1 MSIEV
6 KTVPCVRDIAII
18 RQNIETR
25 IKQANQ
31 NILEATKELAD
42 LQSNCP
48 HTGYTRV
55 QFKTDVSFYRCS
67 CKHCGKEWNEQE
79 QHPV

>member
-1 MSIEV
+1 MNTEV
-6 KTVPCVRDIAII
+6 KTVPCVKDIATI

-25 IKQANQ
+25 IEEANQ
-31 NILEATKELAD
+31 NILEARKELLG

-48 HTGYTRV
+48 HTGHTRV

-67 CKHCGKEWNEQE
+67 CRYCGKEWNEQE